1 MKLIHMRFSIMT
13 TGSFAFGWIVT
24 EGYECMIL
32 DILLGIFDIT
42 FWFEME
48 DE

>member
-1 MKLIHMRFSIMT
+1 MKLTHLRFGVMT
-13 TGSFAFGWIVT
+13 IGSFALGWTVT
-24 EGYECMIL
+24 EGNSCLIL

-42 FWFEME
+42 FWFEAE